1 MKRLLTLGTVVVLAL
16 VSSGLLLAQSNPQV
30 GTWQLNV
37 AKSKFVGTQAPKHE
51 TTTITAQGDGAKVST
66 DGVAGDGSRIAYSY
80 TTNYDGKDSSVSGV
94 GAPGGEDALAIKRV
108 DANTIITTTKKA
120 GKVIGTNRA
129 VVSKDGKV
137 LTITGKRT
145 SEQGQPVTFTVVYD
159 KQ

>member
-1 MKRLLTLGTVVVLAL
+1 V
-16 VSSGLLLAQSNPQV
+16 
-30 GTWQLNV
+30 W
-37 AKSKFVGTQAPKHE
+37 E
-51 TTTITAQGDGAKVST
+51 DTI
-66 DGVAGDGSRIAYSY
+66 
-80 TTNYDGKDSSVSGV
+80 
-94 GAPGGEDALAIKRV
+94 AIKRV
-108 DANTIITTTKKA
+108 NANTITTTTKKA